1 MRAAVRDAVGLPVI
15 EPAQAAVGLAV
26 GMVLGEAR

>member
-1 MRAAVRDAVGLPVI
+1 VGLPVI

-26 GMVLGEAR
+26 GMVLGAAR